1 MHLPDF
7 CLRAAVDEAS
17 DGLLVEV
24 GPAIAYMNEGYAL
37 LLGYRSAEE
46 LLGAKIDAIV
56 AARDVERLQYFSSCR
71 LSGRPAPLRYDF
83 WAQRSDGALMPL
95 EASVSTT
102 RIASDLL
109 ITTVARPPVQA
120 ATGGAPVGSELK
132 GLSARER
139 QVFDALIEGQRPK
152 EIALQLNISPKTVT
166 TLTARMYA
174 KLALR
179 NSLDLFRF
187 AARRG
192 LLEV

>member
-7 CLRAAVDEAS
+7 CVRAAVDEAS

-24 GPAIAYMNEGYAL
+24 GPAIAYMNEAYAL
-37 LLGYRSAEE
+37 LLGYRSPEE
-46 LLGAKIDAIV
+46 LVGAKIDAII
-56 AARDVERLQYFSSCR
+56 AARDVERLQHFSTCR
-71 LSGRPAPLRYDF
+71 LSGKPAPSRYDF
-83 WAQRSDGALMPL
+83 WAQRRDGAPIPL
-95 EASVSTT
+95 EASVSST
-102 RIASDLL
+102 RIATDLL
-109 ITTVARPPVQA
+109 ITTVARPRVQA
-120 ATGGAPVGSELK
+120 GSGGESVASELNR
-132 GLSARER
+132 LSARER

-152 EIALQLNISPKTVT
+152 EIALQLNISPKTVAS
-166 TLTARMYA
+166 LTARMYA